1 VLQDNKDNK
10 GEHACLLLLLLLFLL
25 LLGQKTGAGILLLI
39 IPHPKYSTLN
49 PGHKTGADI
58 AGVARLIH
66 APPTGKVQVSLTQ
79 LTNNCAFLRAQCG
92 MQRERELLLVVR
104 ELLLVVRLS
113 TTTIYFFCYW

>member
-1 VLQDNKDNK
+1 
-10 GEHACLLLLLLLFLL
+10 
-25 LLGQKTGAGILLLI
+25 LLI

-92 MQRERELLLVVR
+92 MHRERVVIGSERVVIGSPFINHYTAVHSNLLV
-104 ELLLVVRLS
+104 LLNPNRFS
-113 TTTIYFFCYW
+113 HG